1 MDNIYAIIPVTTFKN
16 AKTRLSPFLSAEERE
31 NLLKAMLRDVTDTLK
46 KHVDKIFI
54 ISRDEDVLRYAE
66 SLNVNTIQ
74 ENDNSNLNKAL
85 TQAMKIC
92 KGKTRKIIIVPSD
105 IPLIGKTNVQMLIDA
120 SKSLDFIIVPSKGGG
135 TNMII
140 MKPMAIHT
148 RFEGFSYQEHI
159 KAAERKKLNPQVHDS
174 FFMALDVNTTED
186 LGEIMLHG
194 NNTHTRKYLKEL
206 KVSVESYRGSERL
219 KVTRAD

>member
-1 MDNIYAIIPVTTFKN
+1 MDNIHAIIPVTTFKN

-54 ISRDEDVLRYAE
+54 ISRDEDVLSYAE

-92 KGKTRKIIIVPSD
+92 KGKTRKVIIVPQIFKCLLTHPKVWIS
-105 IPLIGKTNVQMLIDA
+105 
-120 SKSLDFIIVPSKGGG
+120 SLS
-135 TNMII
+135 
-140 MKPMAIHT
+140 H
-148 RFEGFSYQEHI
+148 Q
-159 KAAERKKLNPQVHDS
+159 KAAEP
-174 FFMALDVNTTED
+174 T
-186 LGEIMLHG
+186 
-194 NNTHTRKYLKEL
+194 
-206 KVSVESYRGSERL
+206 
-219 KVTRAD
+219 